1 MITLRHVACRIKL
14 TVNGIADVGIEV
26 DDDGGEDQDGDCD
39 ITVQPE
45 DGIGLTQLRFV
56 Q

>member
-1 MITLRHVACRIKL
+1 MSHAACRIKL

-26 DDDGGEDQDGDCD
+26 DDDGRENQDGDCD

-45 DGIGLTQLRFV
+45 DGVGFTQLRFV